1 MTPLSLLAPHRNQLP
16 TSTFFCDYTSVRQL
30 TFLESLLQN
39 QTIIRVC
46 GVQAPIS
53 SLLTD
58 YLYIEIFRSDDQ
70 MSRTPPRRS
79 LQVDAGV
86 VVGLNEQAVTLLQGS
101 NGTDRQRE
109 RWEVLVV

>member
-86 VVGLNEQAVTLLQGS
+86 VVGLNEQAVLLLQGS
-101 NGTDRQRE
+101 NGTDRR
-109 RWEVLVV
+109 R